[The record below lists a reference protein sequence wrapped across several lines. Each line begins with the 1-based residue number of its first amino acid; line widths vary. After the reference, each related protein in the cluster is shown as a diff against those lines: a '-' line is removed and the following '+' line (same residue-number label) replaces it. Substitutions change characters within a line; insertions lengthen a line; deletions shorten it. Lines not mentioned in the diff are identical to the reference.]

1 MMSKRT
7 VVALE
12 KQLTRELRHRAWL
25 AQHLPNT
32 KQQQQSQR
40 KALVIR
46 TELAHKLGRAVER

>member
-7 VVALE
+7 AVALE
-12 KQLTRELRHRAWL
+12 KQLLRELRHRAWL

-46 TELAHKLGRAVER
+46 TALAVKLGRAVER

>member
-1 MMSKRT
+1 MSKRT

-12 KQLTRELRHRAWL
+12 KQLLRELRHRAWL

-46 TELAHKLGRAVER
+46 TELALKLGRAVVR

>member
-1 MMSKRT
+1 MSKRT

-12 KQLTRELRHRAWL
+12 KQLLRELRHRAWL

-40 KALVIR
+40 KTLVIR
-46 TELAHKLGRAVER
+46 TALAVKLGRAVER

>member
-1 MMSKRT
+1 MAKRT

-12 KQLTRELRHRAWL
+12 KQLMRELRHRAWL

-40 KALVIR
+40 KTLVTR
-46 TELAHKLGRAVER
+46 TELALKLGRAVDR

>member
-12 KQLTRELRHRAWL
+12 KQLQRELRHRTWL
-25 AQHLPNT
+25 VQHLPNT

-40 KALVIR
+40 KTLVIR
-46 TELAHKLGRAVER
+46 TELAVKLGRAVER